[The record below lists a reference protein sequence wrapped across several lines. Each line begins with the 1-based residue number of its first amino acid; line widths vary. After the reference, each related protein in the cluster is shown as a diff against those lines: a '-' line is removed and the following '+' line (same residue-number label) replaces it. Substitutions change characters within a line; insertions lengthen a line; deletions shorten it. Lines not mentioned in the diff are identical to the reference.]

1 MGCTVS
7 QSHRRF
13 LIPIFISALA
23 LAACTG
29 GGDTDPTDTPT
40 SSPTATTGS
49 PTAPAP
55 TPTSTTGPAPSP
67 EPTITVDPVPIVPGT
82 ARGRVIFVQQADDA
96 SLVAGGRPIRLT
108 LTRTANITSWFSA
121 PAQRRAG
128 QMSTEQMLLTLG
140 WRPDNAG
147 ATAQMPRPRPQA
159 LLAYAGG
166 TLSFTIQRANVRAD
180 GTLVLDIA
188 PIGPAP
194 ETVDSYGPVSLSI
207 DGVPGVRV
215 QRAEVTAGLTT
226 ITTITGREA
235 QQAIVQFVDDSGD
248 IIESRFL
255 APDRPEVRLG
265 PITVASGARLD
276 QIVLTL
282 RTPTGETRGAV
293 ELTGV
298 IDLGGTPVPLEATI
312 ARWTLPKR

>member
-1 MGCTVS
+1 MGCKPS
-7 QSHRRF
+7 QSRQRY

-29 GGDTDPTDTPT
+29 GSATDPTEAPT
-40 SSPTATTGS
+40 SSPTATSGS

-55 TPTSTTGPAPSP
+55 TSTRGPSP
-67 EPTITVDPVPIVPGT
+67 SPDPTITVDPVPVLPGT
-82 ARGRVIFVQQADDA
+82 ARGRVIFVQQAEDA

-108 LTRTANITSWFSA
+108 LTRTANIASWFSA
-121 PAQRRAG
+121 PSQRRAG
-128 QMSTEQMLLTLG
+128 RMSTEQMLLTLG
-140 WRPDNAG
+140 WRPAADG
-147 ATAQMPRPRPQA
+147 ATAPLPKPRPQA

-166 TLSFTIQRANVRAD
+166 ALPFTIQRANVRAD

-194 ETVDSYGPVSLSI
+194 ETVDSYGPVSLSV

-215 QRAEVTAGLTT
+215 QRAEITAGLTT
-226 ITTITGREA
+226 ITTITGRNG
-235 QQAIVQFVDDSGD
+235 QQVTVQFVDDSGD
-248 IIESRFL
+248 TVESRFL

-265 PITVASGARLD
+265 PITVESGARLD
-276 QIVLTL
+276 EVVLTL
-282 RTPTGETRGAV
+282 SAPTSDTRGVVA
-293 ELTGV
+293 LTGI